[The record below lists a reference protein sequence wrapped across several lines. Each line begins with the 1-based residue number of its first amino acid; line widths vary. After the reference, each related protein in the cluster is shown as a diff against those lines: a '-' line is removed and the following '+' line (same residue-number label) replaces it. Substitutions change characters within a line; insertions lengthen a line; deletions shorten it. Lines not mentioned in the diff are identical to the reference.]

1 MLTLGDWTL
10 HSVSGGRFRVDGGTM
25 FGVVPKA
32 VWQKLQPPDDSNR
45 IRNATNCVLA
55 RDERHT
61 VLIDTGYGGK
71 CGPREREYM
80 ALEPG
85 EPLLAGLSAID
96 VGPDDIDLVVLSHL
110 HFDHAGGATIA
121 AADGTLRPAFPRARY
136 VVQRVEWEDAIG
148 GASELR
154 NAYPTPWLLPL
165 AEHKR
170 LDLIDG
176 DVEMLPGVR
185 TIVTGGHT
193 RGHQAI
199 LIESRGET
207 AVYVGDL
214 CPMTTHVRTLWGM
227 SYDMY
232 PLEVRRR
239 KPELLGRAADNG
251 WWVLWDH
258 DPDVAIS
265 KIERDTEREFR
276 ITDARPTL

>member
-1 MLTLGDWTL
+1 VLGDWTL

-25 FGVVPKA
+25 FGVVPRA

-55 RDERHT
+55 RNARHT

-71 CGPREREYM
+71 CGQREREYM
-80 ALEPG
+80 ALESG
-85 EPLLAGLSAID
+85 EPILTSLAAID
-96 VGPDDIDLVVLSHL
+96 VDPDDINLVVLSHL
-110 HFDHAGGATIA
+110 HFDHAGGATTA
-121 AADGTLRPAFPRARY
+121 THDDTLEPTFRRARY
-136 VVQRVEWEDAIG
+136 IVQRTEWEDAIS
-148 GASELR
+148 GAPELR
-154 NAYPTPWLLPL
+154 NAYPAPWLLPL

-170 LDLIDG
+170 LELIEG
-176 DVEMLPGVR
+176 DVEILPGLR
-185 TIVTGGHT
+185 AIVTGGHT

-207 AVYVGDL
+207 AFYLGDL
-214 CPMTTHVRTLWGM
+214 CPMTTHVRSLWGM

-239 KPELLGRAADNG
+239 KPELLGQAADNG

-258 DPDVAIS
+258 DPDVAVS
-265 KIERDTEREFR
+265 KIQRDAEREFQ
-276 ITDARPTL
+276 ITEARLML